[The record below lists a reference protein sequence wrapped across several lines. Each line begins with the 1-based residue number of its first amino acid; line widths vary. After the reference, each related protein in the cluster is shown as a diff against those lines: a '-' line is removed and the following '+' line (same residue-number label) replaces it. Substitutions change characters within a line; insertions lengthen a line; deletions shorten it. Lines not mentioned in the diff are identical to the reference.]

1 MGFALA
7 HAEQASLDDLEAVRL
22 QVREQ
27 EEQPV
32 FRRREGAVL
41 IDGKLAGGAGFPIEA
56 PRRHVGLERRL
67 KGRNELLK
75 LVEGQAGEI
84 QKFRCTRLHIGK
96 PWSRRTASMLPLDSG
111 FPPSAPR
118 TGQVPLS
125 TSGGPI
131 PAAFRIFAF
140 SFPSR

>member
-32 FRRREGAVL
+32 FRRRQRAVL
-41 IDGKLAGGAGFPIEA
+41 VHAKPAGGAGLPIEA

-67 KGRNELLK
+67 KGRNELVK
-75 LVEGQAGEI
+75 LVEGQAGQI
-84 QKFRCTRLHIGK
+84 QELCGAILHIGE
-96 PWSRRTASMLPLDSG
+96 L
-111 FPPSAPR
+111 
-118 TGQVPLS
+118 
-125 TSGGPI
+125 
-131 PAAFRIFAF
+131 
-140 SFPSR
+140 